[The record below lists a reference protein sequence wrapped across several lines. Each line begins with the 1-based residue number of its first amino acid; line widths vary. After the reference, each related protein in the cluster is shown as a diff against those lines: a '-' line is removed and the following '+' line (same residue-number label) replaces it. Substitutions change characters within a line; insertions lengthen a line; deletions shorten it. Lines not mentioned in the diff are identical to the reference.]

1 MSLSSFKVPYFS
13 KKEPILVQ
21 QDHMDDN
28 TRAIVQ
34 RRMKGEILLFGQTSL
49 GRLLIVRK
57 MTYTMPISELSSAKR
72 VEAKLYGAED
82 GSFVFMP
89 VKGGPTLRLRE
100 IKGACNIDVPP
111 KVWEELMA
119 QLVVQEL

>member
-1 MSLSSFKVPYFS
+1 MSLSSFKVPYF
-13 KKEPILVQ
+13 KQEPLVQ

-34 RRMKGEILLFGQTSL
+34 RRMEGKILLFGQTSL
-49 GRLLIVRK
+49 GRLLIVR
-57 MTYTMPISELSSAKR
+57 MVTSLISNTTPALIQK
-72 VEAKLYGAED
+72 EAKLYRAED
-82 GSFVFMP
+82 GSFVF
-89 VKGGPTLRLRE
+89 VQVEGAPTLRLRD
-100 IKGACNIDVPP
+100 IKGASNIDVTP